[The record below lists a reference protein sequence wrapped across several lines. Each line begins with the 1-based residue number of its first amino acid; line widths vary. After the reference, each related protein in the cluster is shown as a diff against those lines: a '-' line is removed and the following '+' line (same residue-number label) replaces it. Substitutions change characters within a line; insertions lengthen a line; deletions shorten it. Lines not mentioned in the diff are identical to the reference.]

1 MISEMEERSWLNR
14 RMGWVSVRRC
24 PGVYVCAC
32 VCCCGAFLMA
42 YRMSVHRTRVFLAF
56 FATGSLRGS
65 PVRVFLSTLGHVAS
79 QHSSCRRVAFLIE
92 QRPSPHQKSG
102 KGTLRMSIMLHGAVL
117 CDGKWP

>member
-24 PGVYVCAC
+24 PG
-32 VCCCGAFLMA
+32 
-42 YRMSVHRTRVFLAF
+42 HAF
-56 FATGSLRGS
+56 FWLFLR
-65 PVRVFLSTLGHVAS
+65 LGAC
-79 QHSSCRRVAFLIE
+79 HSSCRRVAFLIE